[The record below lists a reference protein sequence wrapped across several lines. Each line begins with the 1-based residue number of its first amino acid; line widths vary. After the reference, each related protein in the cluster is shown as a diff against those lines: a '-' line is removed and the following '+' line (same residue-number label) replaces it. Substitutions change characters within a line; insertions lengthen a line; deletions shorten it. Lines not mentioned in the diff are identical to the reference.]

1 MTGSVSD
8 VGLMDVVLTLDLKS
22 IVLSLLTPSIL
33 DKVTSINLSTEKPS
47 TSVVDLKMIWN
58 LDKII

>member
-1 MTGSVSD
+1 
-8 VGLMDVVLTLDLKS
+8 MDVVLTLDLKS